1 MPKIPG
7 ANHRQAV
14 RALKKF
20 GFNIVRE
27 GRKHICYVR
36 WNSFHHHPKK

>member
-27 GRKHICYVR
+27 E
-36 WNSFHHHPKK
+36 ST